1 MRNVA
6 ALPEIPEVV
15 GGGLPDIS
23 EIAKRTPVIKV
34 IRWVG
39 EKILGCLHWRVIRST
54 GGERYLQPRK
64 NSRRLCSAKDHLG
77 GCWIKRKNEHA
88 LRNCLAKVFS
98 LLLHR
103 ILRIYD
109 TH

>member
-15 GGGLPDIS
+15 GGRLPDIS

-39 EKILGCLHWRVIRST
+39 ERIQGYLHKRVIRST
-54 GGERYLQPRK
+54 GGKRDTYSQEK

-77 GCWIKRKNEHA
+77 GCWIKRKNKHA
-88 LRNCLAKVFS
+88 LRNCFA
-98 LLLHR
+98 
-103 ILRIYD
+103 
-109 TH
+109 

>member
-39 EKILGCLHWRVIRST
+39 EKIQGCLHRRVIRST
-54 GGERYLQPRK
+54 GVERYLQPRK
-64 NSRRLCSAKDHLG
+64 KFHAGFVRPKIILEDAGSREKMNAH
-77 GCWIKRKNEHA
+77 
-88 LRNCLAKVFS
+88 
-98 LLLHR
+98 
-103 ILRIYD
+103 
-109 TH
+109 